1 MGVGAAVIFPT
12 TLGLITNIF
21 TDPVPRA
28 KAIGLWAAMVGVG
41 VAVGPISGGWLLQH
55 FSWGS
60 IFMVNIPIAALAII
74 GGILFVP
81 TSRDPAAPRV
91 DVPGLIL
98 SAVGITALVYTVI
111 EAPTW
116 GWTNT
121 RTVAGFGVAAIVLAW
136 FALWE
141 RRSTHPMLD
150 VSVFFNRRFSGG
162 SLAVTAGFL
171 TLFGFIF
178 VITQYF
184 QFIKNYTAFQSG
196 VRLLPVAVSIALAS
210 VLGPRLVERVGTTV
224 VVAAGLAVFGAG
236 LAWASTVD
244 AATGYGQIAMQMVLL
259 GGGLG
264 LTTAPATEAIMGS
277 LAVDKAGVGSAVN
290 DTTRELGG
298 TLGVAI
304 AGSIFASVYSGHL
317 GAASALAG
325 LPAEAMRHSMA
336 LAHTV
341 IERLPAQRAGHVR
354 DVVNHAFLDGLQVS
368 ALVCAGIALGAAI
381 VVGWLLP
388 AREPAR
394 QSERQITSTSERTPT
409 R

>member
-1 MGVGAAVIFPT
+1 
-12 TLGLITNIF
+12 
-21 TDPVPRA
+21 
-28 KAIGLWAAMVGVG
+28 
-41 VAVGPISGGWLLQH
+41 
-55 FSWGS
+55 
-60 IFMVNIPIAALAII
+60 
-74 GGILFVP
+74 
-81 TSRDPAAPRV
+81 
-91 DVPGLIL
+91 
-98 SAVGITALVYTVI
+98 
-111 EAPTW
+111 
-116 GWTNT
+116 
-121 RTVAGFGVAAIVLAW
+121 
-136 FALWE
+136 
-141 RRSTHPMLD
+141 MLD

-224 VVAAGLAVFGAG
+224 VVAAGLAVFAAG

-290 DTTRELGG
+290 DTTREVGG

-304 AGSIFASVYSGHL
+304 AGSIFASVYSGQL
-317 GAASALAG
+317 GAPSALAG
-325 LPAEAMRHSMA
+325 LPAEAMRHSMG

-341 IERLPAQRAGHVR
+341 IERLPAQQAGHIR

-394 QSERQITSTSERTPT
+394 QSERQITPTAERTPT